1 MYRGPVSPPMRI
13 GTDSQFLTTLW
24 IAYCLTSGEQYVY
37 LSQLMQYSGYCAC
50 YQDIIDRGFLNLVFC
65 LVLCLVVFNGLYLDS
80 LNNIDRSSSSLLTPP
95 YAKQL
100 KNIKQTH

>member
-1 MYRGPVSPPMRI
+1 MKDHFDEI
-13 GTDSQFLTTLW
+13 TTLSV
-24 IAYCLTSGEQYVY
+24 AFC
-37 LSQLMQYSGYCAC
+37 
-50 YQDIIDRGFLNLVFC
+50 RGLI
-65 LVLCLVVFNGLYLDS
+65 NGLYLDS